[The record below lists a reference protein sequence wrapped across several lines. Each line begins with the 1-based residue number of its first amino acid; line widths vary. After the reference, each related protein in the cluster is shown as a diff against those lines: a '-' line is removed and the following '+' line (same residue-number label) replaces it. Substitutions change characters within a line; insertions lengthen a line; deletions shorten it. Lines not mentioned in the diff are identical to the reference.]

1 VEVARPQVFSGKM
14 EEVSAFVNTACLY
27 IRMKM
32 TEEVAVT
39 QVAWVLSYVQGG
51 IAEAWKDNLLDEL
64 AKEESEMESVE
75 QLFTKIR
82 NDFGETL
89 EEERKIEQLR
99 TIEQGGRTCDKYMQ
113 EFKKITWESSYEG
126 RPLIKEFKQELNG
139 TIRRKLAE
147 AEELPT
153 TIGE

>member
-1 VEVARPQVFSGKM
+1 MLLQQQENRVEVARPQVFSGKM
-14 EEVSAFVNTACLY
+14 EEVSAFVNAAHLY

-51 IAEAWKDNLLDEL
+51 IAEAWKDNLLDKL
-64 AKEESEMESVE
+64 AKRESEVKSVE

-82 NDFGETL
+82 NNFGEIL

-99 TIEQGGRTCDKYMQ
+99 TIEQEGRTCNKY
-113 EFKKITWESSYEG
+113 I
-126 RPLIKEFKQELNG
+126 
-139 TIRRKLAE
+139 
-147 AEELPT
+147 
-153 TIGE
+153 

>member
-1 VEVARPQVFSGKM
+1 MIATLQQQVNTMLLQQQENRVEVARPQVFSGKM
-14 EEVSAFVNTACLY
+14 EEVSTFVNAARLY

-51 IAEAWKDNLLDEL
+51 IAEAWKDNLLDKL
-64 AKEESEMESVE
+64 AKRESEVKSVE

-82 NDFGETL
+82 NNFGEIL

-99 TIEQGGRTCDKYMQ
+99 TIEQEGRTCNKY
-113 EFKKITWESSYEG
+113 I
-126 RPLIKEFKQELNG
+126 
-139 TIRRKLAE
+139 
-147 AEELPT
+147 
-153 TIGE
+153 